1 MGDED
6 GIMTAKTS
14 KVQLDSLIC
23 RSPSDVGQKGHE
35 AGWRVTK
42 GKRWVVCWG
51 SIFTA
56 AEFAGLHEFQRVNHF
71 PGTAQ
76 KAAFMLL
83 LKEGWKERQHMH
95 RGSDWA
101 E

>member
-71 PGTAQ
+71 PGRPVNLDQVKQCATT
-76 KAAFMLL
+76 
-83 LKEGWKERQHMH
+83 ERSIMMSQ
-95 RGSDWA
+95 
-101 E
+101 